1 MQAKWLI
8 PSHPGTTEKPWEEEY
23 TQHGYSRV
31 WSITPDVPTRE
42 ALLQFVPHTVRTVLI
57 PGCGSE
63 TALQQ
68 HLLEAFPQVE
78 EVWCTDWTQNA
89 LDRAAYAFNH
99 PKVRYQQEDT
109 ARLSFSDG
117 SFDVVLVINAI
128 LGAED
133 ALNRAMV
140 KECYRTL
147 REGGRFIGFFPT
159 IFCALEHSYLS
170 PRVQFFRTAGF
181 LSVEDNAF
189 YDKERR
195 TRQRYYTPLRLA
207 RICKEAGF
215 TRERFEI
222 FFFDSEYAQRRTEKI
237 YGIPPD
243 SDLFLWEV
251 LAVLKK
257 GGRDP

>member
-8 PSHPGTTEKPWEEEY
+8 PSDPEATEKPWEEEY
-23 TQHGYSRV
+23 QQHGYSKV
-31 WSITPDVPTRE
+31 WSITLDVSARE
-42 ALLQFVPHTVRTVLI
+42 ALLQFVPRTVRQVLI

-68 HLLEAFPQVE
+68 HLIAAFPQVE
-78 EVWCTDWTQNA
+78 AVWCTDWSQNA
-89 LDRAAYAFNH
+89 LDRAAYSFSH

-109 ARLSFSDG
+109 ARLSFSEG
-117 SFDVVLVINAI
+117 SFDVVLIVNSI

-140 KECYRTL
+140 QECYRTL
-147 REGGRFIGFFPT
+147 RESGRLVGFFPT
-159 IFCALEHSYLS
+159 IFCALEHSYLY
-170 PRVQFFRTAGF
+170 PGVQFFRTGGF

-195 TRQRYYTPLRLA
+195 TRQLYYSPLRLA

-215 TRERFEI
+215 TRERFEL
-222 FFFDSEYAQRRTEKI
+222 FFFDSEYARRQTEKI

-243 SDLFLWEV
+243 SDLFIWEI

-257 GGRDP
+257 